1 MKKALLASALIAA
14 LGTTA
19 SAQGI
24 APVQTATGETDAVLS
39 SAGPELGLSAEVI
52 ALIVISLG
60 AAVALADETGS
71 SDGT

>member
-39 SAGPELGLSAEVI
+39 SAGPAIGLTPGLI
-52 ALIVISLG
+52 AAGIVITG
-60 AAVALADETGS
+60 VIIAVADGEST
-71 SDGT
+71 DGT